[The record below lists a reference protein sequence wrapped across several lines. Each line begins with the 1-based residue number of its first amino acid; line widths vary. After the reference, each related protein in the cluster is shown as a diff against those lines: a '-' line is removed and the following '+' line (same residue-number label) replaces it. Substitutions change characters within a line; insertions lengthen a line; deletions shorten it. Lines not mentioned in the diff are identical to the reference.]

1 MSPYKVLTWQMSLG
15 VPVFLA
21 LSACLEGVSAYHLT
35 LPVMAA
41 LLYQGIVVAGLCF
54 VVQIHLLRKHPQK
67 LRSCRHIE
75 GFRSTNRE
83 RINESVVPAERF
95 HSLIRYGFVD
105 SPPAKPA
112 PTPYFAL
119 VGNCVTF
126 DPASQLTAFALT
138 TPLWGVT
145 FSHLLLNDPLSR
157 HLLLG
162 GALVVTGIAL
172 ADRRDVRCGSAGT
185 NS

>member
-1 MSPYKVLTWQMSLG
+1 MPSLTWQMSWG

-21 LSACLEGVSAYHLT
+21 LSVCLEGISYHLT

-54 VVQIHLLRKHPQK
+54 VVQIHLLRKH
-67 LRSCRHIE
+67 
-75 GFRSTNRE
+75 
-83 RINESVVPAERF
+83 
-95 HSLIRYGFVD
+95 
-105 SPPAKPA
+105 
-112 PTPYFAL
+112 
-119 VGNCVTF
+119 
-126 DPASQLTAFALT
+126 PASQLTAFALT

-172 ADRRDVRCGSAGT
+172 ANHRGVRAT
-185 NS
+185 E